1 MSQRLEKVIPF
12 HCEAIRAH
20 FRALR
25 ELGVG
30 KEVAERLVGAVLMD
44 FNSCQSQGRFN
55 A

>member
-1 MSQRLEKVIPF
+1 MQLEKVIPF

-20 FRALR
+20 FKALR

-30 KEVAERLVGAVLMD
+30 KEVAERFAEAVLMD
-44 FNSCQSQGRFN
+44 FDSCQSQGRFN

>member
-25 ELGVG
+25 DLGVI
-30 KEVAERLVGAVLMD
+30 KEVAALLAEAVLRD
-44 FNSCQSQGRFN
+44 FDSCQSQGRFN